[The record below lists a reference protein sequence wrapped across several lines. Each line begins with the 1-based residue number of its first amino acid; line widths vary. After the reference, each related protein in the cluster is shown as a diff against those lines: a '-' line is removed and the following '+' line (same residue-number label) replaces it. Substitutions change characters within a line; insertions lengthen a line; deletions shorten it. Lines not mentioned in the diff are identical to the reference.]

1 MDLRRM
7 LAGTVLAMVCSSG
20 ALAASQET
28 YITVVIDKGTATG
41 LQIGFRTSDPGA
53 SFVNCTVTGSNQT
66 CSKENTNGSTKNLG
80 QLLCL
85 PTANA
90 KYKVSQR
97 CQKLINDGAGS
108 CQTNSSSGKCASG
121 TTAIMPV
128 CNYRTSSNMANAAY
142 WVWNVASE
150 TGEYDVDCL
159 QAGFQGPNP
168 K

>member
-1 MDLRRM
+1 MKLRTI
-7 LAGTVLAMVCSSG
+7 LAAGALALIGCG
-20 ALAASQET
+20 AALAASQET
-28 YITVVIDKGTATG
+28 YITVVIDEGTATG

-53 SFVNCTVTGSNQT
+53 NFVNCTVTGSNQT

-80 QLLCL
+80 QILCL
-85 PTANA
+85 PSASA
-90 KYKVSQR
+90 KFKVSQR
-97 CQKLINDGAGS
+97 CQNLINAGAGS

-142 WVWNVASE
+142 WVWNVTNQ
-150 TGEYDVDCL
+150 TGEYGVDCL